1 MFDSSRFYTSTRR
14 TPNGQ
19 PADGSAETVQ
29 DVIAFF
35 YDMLRDY
42 PELVARINQALEE
55 RYAAAS
61 ARQDD

>member
-1 MFDSSRFYTSTRR
+1 MFDSSRFHTSTRR
-14 TPNGQ
+14 TPNGH
-19 PADGSAETVQ
+19 PTDGSAETVQ

-35 YDMLRDY
+35 YDLLRDY

-61 ARQDD
+61 ARHND